1 MIRAATAAL
10 VVGPHHARR
19 LDYAATAAAGAR
31 RATTGTTGPYG
42 LPATRLREIHRD
54 FIPST
59 TTPSTRPC
67 RKCVNPLPDVAAAVR
82 VGDGYIVD
90 EDRPSKRFLGCENVS
105 YGQKKSI
112 PLNGFYTKPVQL
124 FLAEE
129 LFTGCVPKP
138 PPYPRSN
145 PINAYLTRSCGTR
158 VRVAGPL
165 QGPARGIERCHGTG

>member
-1 MIRAATAAL
+1 M
-10 VVGPHHARR
+10 
-19 LDYAATAAAGAR
+19 R
-31 RATTGTTGPYG
+31 RATTGTAGPYR
-42 LPATRLREIHRD
+42 LPAKPWWKVHRD
-54 FIPST
+54 FIPWT

-67 RKCVNPLPDVAAAVR
+67 RKCDNRLPDVATAVR
-82 VGDGYIVD
+82 VGDGYVVD

-138 PPYPRSN
+138 PPYPRPN
-145 PINAYLTRSCGTR
+145 PVNVSLTRSCGTR
-158 VRVAGPL
+158 VRVVGPYRAR
-165 QGPARGIERCHGTG
+165 PAALKGATGRDR